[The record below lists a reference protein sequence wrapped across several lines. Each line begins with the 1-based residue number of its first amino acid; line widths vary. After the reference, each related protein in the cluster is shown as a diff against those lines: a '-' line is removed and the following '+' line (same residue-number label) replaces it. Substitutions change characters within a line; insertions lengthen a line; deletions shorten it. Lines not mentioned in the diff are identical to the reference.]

1 MSEIERKAEFIANVL
16 SKKQGG
22 LPPELFF
29 VEAYQIIMNGKEST
43 VLSKA
48 QLKKY
53 KEQQDEAE

>member
-1 MSEIERKAEFIANVL
+1 MNEIERKAEFIANVL

-29 VEAYQIIMNGKEST
+29 TQAYELIMNGKEST
-43 VLSKA
+43 VLSKP

-53 KEQQDEAE
+53 KELGDER